1 MKTDSCWGPT
11 ALILREPLPTS
22 VWQRHSCQW
31 KQIQKITRQVLTKP
45 NRVFAVSLLL
55 PESTC
60 VLLRPPPLQSTQTL
74 RSLTLINIY
83 YMHLQQHP
91 RFFVFFSACW
101 SRHKLQKLYCGC
113 VGARMGRARSLQNP
127 TPSRPPCS
135 FHPQQPAAPPAT
147 KVRCNAVK
155 PRTHPV
161 RSAAGAAQISFLLQT
176 SKMFPSHTGDAKHP
190 AGLQR
195 DPAKLRQ
202 VTLSIFG

>member
-74 RSLTLINIY
+74 RSLTLINMY

-91 RFFVFFSACW
+91 RFFVFFLPVEAATSYRNYTVDVWERAWGVHGHCKTQR
-101 SRHKLQKLYCGC
+101 RHDL
-113 VGARMGRARSLQNP
+113 
-127 TPSRPPCS
+127 
-135 FHPQQPAAPPAT
+135 PAAFTHSNLRLLRRP
-147 KVRCNAVK
+147 KSAVM
-155 PRTHPV
+155 R
-161 RSAAGAAQISFLLQT
+161 
-176 SKMFPSHTGDAKHP
+176 
-190 AGLQR
+190 
-195 DPAKLRQ
+195 
-202 VTLSIFG
+202 